1 MATQPLNIS
10 PIKLRLLQFIR
21 HQGISIKSFEMQ
33 CGLSNGYVSS
43 MRIGIGSEKLEEI
56 LRQYPQLNRKWLLY
70 GEGDMLSDERDDSAE
85 GEPTSLNDR
94 NSLKYFYLMSA
105 TASNIEGIEDNELQQ
120 PYTRIN
126 FPGYEGCIG
135 FNVTGDSM
143 YPTAKEKDIVVIS
156 PERIDTI
163 INGEV
168 YLVITRDGQRM
179 IKRLCIVGN
188 DEESGHIIRCI
199 SDNEN
204 QTLYAPFEIFGAN
217 IHNIFRVKGFISNT
231 LLA

>member
-1 MATQPLNIS
+1 MTPTPIEIS
-10 PIKLRLLQFIR
+10 PVKLRLLQFIR
-21 HQGISIKSFEMQ
+21 HIGISIKAFEGQ
-33 CGLSNGYVSS
+33 CGLSNGYISS
-43 MRIGIGSEKLEEI
+43 MRVGIGSEKLDDI
-56 LRQYPQLNRKWLLY
+56 LRHYPDLNRRWLLY
-70 GEGDMLSDERDDSAE
+70 GEGRMLLSQQEEAGEGSALL
-85 GEPTSLNDR
+85 TDQ
-94 NSLKYFYLMSA
+94 NSLKYYYLMSA
-105 TASNIEGIEDNELQQ
+105 TASNIEGIEDSEQQQ

-126 FPGYEGCIG
+126 FPGYEGCVG

-143 YPTAKEKDIVVIS
+143 YPTAKEKDIVVVS
-156 PERIDTI
+156 PERVDTI

-168 YLVITRDGQRM
+168 YLVVTRDGQRM
-179 IKRLCIVGN
+179 IKRLCIVGQ
-188 DEESGHIIRCI
+188 DEESGPIIRCI